1 MILNSLFLI
10 LKLMFSKTK
19 IITYLF
25 LLAFTVITV
34 APIGFLYA
42 ADPPSYVPL
51 APLPPPPPDVVTQTG
66 LAGYL
71 QTLFWLAITLAGV
84 LAVLMIVKGGVL
96 YMTSEAFNTKQAAKT
111 QITMAI
117 VGFLLA
123 ISSVLILTTI
133 NPDLLKFKLLVRPL
147 VFEVPPL
154 AAGSIPGC
162 TNVATPPV
170 AFCTWADIT
179 PHPSC
184 ERYYEVLVKNN
195 DWVTGT
201 DSYCAGDKT
210 APRTTCCNYISPKQG
225 CSGRGQKAGYIQ
237 CQWSVEANFGP
248 DDCTVAKGV
257 PAGLTDVGFAN
268 EYICAGNDSRT
279 GVDCCAKK

>member
-1 MILNSLFLI
+1 
-10 LKLMFSKTK
+10 MFSKTK

-147 VFEVPPL
+147 EFTAPPL
-154 AAGSIPGC
+154 AAGSIDGC
-162 TNVATPPV
+162 TNLVSSPTNRCLWITSTFATCQDSFAISIGPLVRNDFRNGSDSDCTGTKPTDNGTKCCQWSAPQNGCSGAGRWAGKTQCAWSPDASGSDDCAIAIAATPP
-170 AFCTWADIT
+170 T
-179 PHPSC
+179 
-184 ERYYEVLVKNN
+184 L
-195 DWVTGT
+195 
-201 DSYCAGDKT
+201 
-210 APRTTCCNYISPKQG
+210 
-225 CSGRGQKAGYIQ
+225 
-237 CQWSVEANFGP
+237 
-248 DDCTVAKGV
+248 
-257 PAGLTDVGFAN
+257 PAGL
-268 EYICAGNDSRT
+268 IKT
-279 GVDCCAKK
+279 GDEIFCSGTPPKNGIGAWKSDCCVK